1 MSTKNK
7 IEIYTNEN
15 CSYCK
20 QIKEKLND
28 KGIEFKNNITV
39 ENKEEWQKVINL
51 TGLSTVP
58 TIKIKEN
65 YFIPGRDFQSPDQMI
80 NIIENFEES
89 DYSESKQ
96 TLERIKTLNFN
107 INQAFRRLDQLLRQ
121 IETKINT
128 DEHKSTD

>member
-1 MSTKNK
+1 M
-7 IEIYTNEN
+7 IVVYTNN
-15 CSYCK
+15 TCPYCK
-20 QIKEKLND
+20 QIKEKLNE

-39 ENKEEWQKVINL
+39 ENKKEWQNVINL

-58 TIKIKEN
+58 TIKIKES

-89 DYSESKQ
+89 NYSESKQ

-128 DEHKSTD
+128 DEHESTD